1 MNDEVTKIIQ
11 IKKWLG
17 SGSINIFGLPF
28 SGKDTH
34 GKEIAAM
41 LGAPLIG
48 GGDILRSELVP
59 QHVTDAINS
68 GSLAPTDEYRQIVL
82 PFLSQEKYNNIPLI
96 LSSVGRWIGEEKSVL
111 AAAKDAGHPI
121 MYVILLNISNDVV
134 WDRWKDNK
142 RQRHDDNAE
151 HILEKRFSEFEEK
164 TLPVIE
170 NYRKMGL
177 LLEIDGIPDK
187 EKVTED
193 IINRLY
199 EVAVKRS

>member
-1 MNDEVTKIIQ
+1 MVTKTEY
-11 IKKWLG
+11 IKKWLD

-34 GKEIAAM
+34 GNEIAKM
-41 LGAPLIG
+41 LGGPLIG
-48 GGDILRSELVP
+48 GGDILRSKLVP

-68 GSLAPTDEYRQIVL
+68 GGLAPTDEYREIVL
-82 PFLSQEKYNNIPLI
+82 PYLAQEKYHGVPLV

-111 AAAKDAGHPI
+111 EAADAAGHPV
-121 MYVILLNISNDVV
+121 MCVILLNITKDVV
-134 WDRWKDNK
+134 WDRWKANK

-170 NYRKMGL
+170 EYRKMGL
-177 LLEIDGIPDK
+177 LIEIDGIPTK

-193 IINRLY
+193 IVNRLY
-199 EVAVKRS
+199 ELAVSKN